1 MTRKL
6 PIYFILSLLV
16 GCFAASCNEDPDP
29 VQSSSY
35 ANCAVTSFSL
45 AKDDSVVAALDS
57 VYFSIDL
64 VGARI
69 FNADSL
75 PVGTDVS
82 KLIIKVGT
90 SSASACDITFPIPGT
105 KRDTTINIIES
116 PNDSINF
123 SEGPVQM
130 VVKSYDGQAQR
141 AYTVS
146 VNVHKEI
153 PDTLLWQTAAERSLP
168 SALQTPT
175 VQKTVMYKG
184 EAMCFTSNA
193 SGASVAVSA
202 DPFAG
207 VWDSRQVTLPSGA
220 VTSSIES
227 TDDALYILTSRNE
240 LYRSTDGGSTWVA
253 TGETMNHIYGGY
265 GSTLLGARRDA
276 DGWKHVTYPASTV
289 KSVPR
294 GCPVSGT
301 SALVNYTSKWSA
313 SPIAIMIGGRDS
325 DSHLTGESWAYDG
338 SVWGRLSTE
347 GIDEREGVTL
357 FPYFAVRVDSKNW
370 KVSEQSALYA
380 VGGKYV
386 TEHGAVV
393 SRTVYVSRDFGIT
406 WDEATETMQLPV
418 EMAAFCNAQ
427 ALVFDSTL
435 PSRVSRPVTE
445 WECPYIYLFGGT
457 SASGTLIDKVRRG
470 VINRFTFKPQY

>member
-1 MTRKL
+1 M
-6 PIYFILSLLV
+6 
-16 GCFAASCNEDPDP
+16 
-29 VQSSSY
+29 QSSSY

-168 SALQTPT
+168 SAPDAYGAEDCD
-175 VQKTVMYKG
+175 VQG
-184 EAMCFTSNA
+184 
-193 SGASVAVSA
+193 
-202 DPFAG
+202 
-207 VWDSRQVTLPSGA
+207 
-220 VTSSIES
+220 
-227 TDDALYILTSRNE
+227 
-240 LYRSTDGGSTWVA
+240 
-253 TGETMNHIYGGY
+253 
-265 GSTLLGARRDA
+265 
-276 DGWKHVTYPASTV
+276 
-289 KSVPR
+289 
-294 GCPVSGT
+294 
-301 SALVNYTSKWSA
+301 
-313 SPIAIMIGGRDS
+313 
-325 DSHLTGESWAYDG
+325 
-338 SVWGRLSTE
+338 
-347 GIDEREGVTL
+347 
-357 FPYFAVRVDSKNW
+357 
-370 KVSEQSALYA
+370 
-380 VGGKYV
+380 
-386 TEHGAVV
+386 
-393 SRTVYVSRDFGIT
+393 
-406 WDEATETMQLPV
+406 
-418 EMAAFCNAQ
+418 
-427 ALVFDSTL
+427 
-435 PSRVSRPVTE
+435 
-445 WECPYIYLFGGT
+445 
-457 SASGTLIDKVRRG
+457 
-470 VINRFTFKPQY
+470 